1 MQYFVS
7 GCVGIE
13 LVGVVTALRSLSLV
27 LASILSGKIIMYVSR
42 TGLGIAT
49 MMFTMT
55 LLYIMLFWE
64 RESSYVV
71 VFLLAIGLGAG
82 NGSLTS
88 IAAGEHNIIILL
100 ITRGKYSAYDI
111 LIIIYII
118 QIVWVCGCVYIF
130 Q

>member
-7 GCVGIE
+7 DCVGIE

-27 LASILSGKIIMYVSR
+27 LASILSGKIIMYSSR
-42 TGLGIAT
+42 TGLSIIT

-55 LLYIMLFWE
+55 LLYYMLFWE
-64 RESSYVV
+64 RKPSYIA
-71 VFLLAIGLGAG
+71 VFLLAVGLGAG

-88 IAAGEHNIIILL
+88 TAAGKHILYC
-100 ITRGKYSAYDI
+100 IP
-111 LIIIYII
+111 
-118 QIVWVCGCVYIF
+118 VMCVCVRACVRACVSWYMF